1 MNKVHIA
8 NIVPAQGAKSTCKV
22 CRYWKGMV
30 NIMEK
35 ITFVPDGEEP
45 VEFYVLEQTTI
56 AGVNYILVTD
66 AEEDEEGEA
75 YILKDVSDSES
86 EERVY
91 SMVEDDNEFE
101 AVSAVFE
108 NILEDIDLI

>member
-1 MNKVHIA
+1 
-8 NIVPAQGAKSTCKV
+8 
-22 CRYWKGMV
+22 
-30 NIMEK
+30 MEK
-35 ITFVPDGEEP
+35 ITFVPDGGEA
-45 VEFYVLEQTTI
+45 VDFYVLEQTTI
-56 AGVNYILVTD
+56 GGVNYILVTD

-75 YILKDVSDSES
+75 YILKDMSDSDA

-91 SMVEDDNEFE
+91 SMVEDDSEFD

>member
-1 MNKVHIA
+1 
-8 NIVPAQGAKSTCKV
+8 
-22 CRYWKGMV
+22 
-30 NIMEK
+30 MEK
-35 ITFVPDGEEP
+35 ITFVPDGGEA
-45 VEFYVLEQTTI
+45 VDFYVLEQTTI
-56 AGVNYILVTD
+56 GGVNYILLTD

-75 YILKDVSDSES
+75 YILKDMSDSEA

-91 SMVEDDNEFE
+91 SMVEDDTEFD

>member
-1 MNKVHIA
+1 
-8 NIVPAQGAKSTCKV
+8 
-22 CRYWKGMV
+22 
-30 NIMEK
+30 MEK
-35 ITFVPDGEEP
+35 ITFVPDGEEA

-86 EERVY
+86 DERVY
-91 SMVEDDNEFE
+91 NMLEDEKE
-101 AVSAVFE
+101 LVAVAAVFE
-108 NILEDIDLI
+108 NMLEDIDLI

>member
-1 MNKVHIA
+1 
-8 NIVPAQGAKSTCKV
+8 
-22 CRYWKGMV
+22 
-30 NIMEK
+30 MEK
-35 ITFVPDGEEP
+35 ITFVPDGGEA
-45 VEFYVLEQTTI
+45 VDFYVLEQTTI
-56 AGVNYILVTD
+56 VGVNYILVTD

-75 YILKDVSDSES
+75 YILKDMSDSDA

-91 SMVEDDNEFE
+91 SMVEDDTEFD

>member
-1 MNKVHIA
+1 
-8 NIVPAQGAKSTCKV
+8 
-22 CRYWKGMV
+22 
-30 NIMEK
+30 MEK
-35 ITFVPDGEEP
+35 ITFVPDGGEA
-45 VEFYVLEQTTI
+45 VDFYVLEQTTI
-56 AGVNYILVTD
+56 GGVNYILVTD

-75 YILKDVSDSES
+75 YILKDMSDSDA

-91 SMVEDDNEFE
+91 SMVEDDTEFE

>member
-1 MNKVHIA
+1 
-8 NIVPAQGAKSTCKV
+8 
-22 CRYWKGMV
+22 
-30 NIMEK
+30 MEK
-35 ITFVPDGEEP
+35 ITFVPDGEEA

-66 AEEDEEGEA
+66 AEEDEDGEA
-75 YILKDVSDSES
+75 YILKDISDSDA

-91 SMVEDDNEFE
+91 VMVEDDNEFD

-108 NILEDIDLI
+108 NMLDDIDLN

>member
-1 MNKVHIA
+1 
-8 NIVPAQGAKSTCKV
+8 
-22 CRYWKGMV
+22 
-30 NIMEK
+30 MEK
-35 ITFVPDGEEP
+35 ITFVPDGGEA
-45 VEFYVLEQTTI
+45 VDFYVLEQTTI
-56 AGVNYILVTD
+56 GVVNYILVTD

-75 YILKDVSDSES
+75 YILKDMSDSDA

-91 SMVEDDNEFE
+91 SMVEDYTEFD

>member
-1 MNKVHIA
+1 
-8 NIVPAQGAKSTCKV
+8 
-22 CRYWKGMV
+22 
-30 NIMEK
+30 MEK
-35 ITFVPDGEEP
+35 ITFVPDGGEA
-45 VEFYVLEQTTI
+45 VDFYVLEQTTI
-56 AGVNYILVTD
+56 GGVNYILVTD

-75 YILKDVSDSES
+75 YILKDMSNAEA

-91 SMVEDDNEFE
+91 SMVEEDTEFD

>member
-1 MNKVHIA
+1 
-8 NIVPAQGAKSTCKV
+8 
-22 CRYWKGMV
+22 
-30 NIMEK
+30 MEK
-35 ITFVPDGEEP
+35 ITFVPDGGEA
-45 VEFYVLEQTTI
+45 VDIYVLEQTTI
-56 AGVNYILVTD
+56 GGVNYILVTD

-75 YILKDVSDSES
+75 YILKDMSDSDA

-91 SMVEDDNEFE
+91 SMVEDDTEFD

>member
-1 MNKVHIA
+1 
-8 NIVPAQGAKSTCKV
+8 
-22 CRYWKGMV
+22 
-30 NIMEK
+30 MEK
-35 ITFVPDGEEP
+35 ITFVPDGGEA
-45 VEFYVLEQTTI
+45 VDFYVLEQTTI
-56 AGVNYILVTD
+56 GGVNYMLVTD

-75 YILKDVSDSES
+75 YILKDMSDSDA

-91 SMVEDDNEFE
+91 SMVEDDTEFD